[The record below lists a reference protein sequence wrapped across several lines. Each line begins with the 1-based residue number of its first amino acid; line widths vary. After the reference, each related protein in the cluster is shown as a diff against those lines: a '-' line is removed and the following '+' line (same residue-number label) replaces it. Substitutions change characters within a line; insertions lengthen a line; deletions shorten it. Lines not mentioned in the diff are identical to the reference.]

1 MELRRKEQ
9 KGRKKIRKVSSGA
22 EKPQEKT
29 VSKRDRV
36 VSWAVEDAK
45 RSSDRKAELYPV
57 DLVV

>member
-45 RSSDRKAELYPV
+45 RSSDR
-57 DLVV
+57 